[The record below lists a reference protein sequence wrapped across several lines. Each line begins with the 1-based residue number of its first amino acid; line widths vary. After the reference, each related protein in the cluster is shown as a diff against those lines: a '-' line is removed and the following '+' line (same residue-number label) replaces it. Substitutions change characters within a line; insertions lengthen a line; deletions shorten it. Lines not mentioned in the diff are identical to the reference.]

1 MTRLFSLCNKVT
13 RIHIDDEL
21 LNSLR
26 PFVPSVCFAI
36 EMSQD
41 AISRGF
47 SWAALEALEK
57 VLQVHDGPGNRR
69 S

>member
-1 MTRLFSLCNKVT
+1 M
-13 RIHIDDEL
+13 
-21 LNSLR
+21 
-26 PFVPSVCFAI
+26 PSVCFAI

-57 VLQVHDGPGNRR
+57 VLQVHGPGNIQKLKEG
-69 S
+69 